1 MKTNQ
6 QKTINQHYVPQ
17 FCFELFFSENKFC
30 YLSVPRTTGERI
42 IFSNKA
48 SKKSQSSEDY
58 FYGENQ
64 MLENEY
70 AKLEND
76 TSNLIRNFLTNEEL
90 LNEEQFN
97 LLCAFVFSQA
107 IRTKGFLNRFIEI
120 QQEFAK
126 QIGARLVYNK
136 EKILFDFYN
145 VATAYSSILSL
156 GLNSSFIENK
166 TNCELLF
173 SDNPVQLFNA
183 FFPPACG
190 LGMAG
195 LVIVFPICSKGF
207 VLIYDEKMFSLNNLQ
222 MTENDVNEY
231 NKLLI
236 ANCEEKI
243 YFQNSCSQQYF
254 QELITETLDCRSRA
268 HYHTLGPNESKL
280 VSLNF
285 PQINTIPEF
294 SFLSLKK
301 SYSDLAFEEKTEFPR
316 FRSDEWK
323 GRFNIPPKILIE
335 MGFEK
340 YDWSKMNGI
349 VDLYWEKQ
357 QTEILTDII
366 NEFKNRDIDT
376 QRAINYLFFGKLML
390 QVTKKKR
397 Q

>member
-1 MKTNQ
+1 MQTNQ
-6 QKTINQHYVPQ
+6 QEAINQHYVPQ
-17 FCFELFFSENKFC
+17 FCFELFFPENKFC
-30 YLSVPRTTGERI
+30 YLSVPRTTDERI
-42 IFSNKA
+42 IFSHKA
-48 SKKSQSSEDY
+48 NKKSQSSEDY
-58 FYGENQ
+58 FYGKNQ

-120 QQEFAK
+120 KQEFAK

-136 EKILFDFYN
+136 EKILFGFYD
-145 VATAYSSILSL
+145 VATAYSPILSL
-156 GLNSSFIENK
+156 GLNCSFIENH

-173 SDNPVQLFNA
+173 SDNPVQLVNA

-207 VLIYDEKMFSLNNLQ
+207 VLIYDEKMFNLNNLQ
-222 MTENDVNEY
+222 MTENDINEY

-236 ANCEEKI
+236 ANCHEKI

-254 QELITETLDCRSRA
+254 KELITGTLDCRSRA
-268 HYHTLGPNESKL
+268 HYHTLGNESK
-280 VSLNF
+280 VVILNF
-285 PQINTIPEF
+285 PQINTRPEF

-301 SYSDLAFEEKTEFPR
+301 PYSDLAFKEKTQFPR

-323 GRFNIPPKILIE
+323 SRFNINSKILAAT
-335 MGFEK
+335 GLSK
-340 YDWSKMNGI
+340 YDWSKMNEI
-349 VDLYWEKQ
+349 VDLYWGQ
-357 QTEILTDII
+357 QGEILSIII
-366 NEFKNRDIDT
+366 NKFKSDIDT
-376 QRAINYLFFGKLML
+376 QEAIEFLFFGTEIM
-390 QVTKKKR
+390 QITKKK
-397 Q
+397 